1 MIGIGIAVPQIICLG
16 SAPLLHKAQTL
27 NGFDVT
33 MSINIST
40 RMMVF
45 INEIVTVVWP
55 LHLGLIAVRNKIH

>member
-27 NGFDVT
+27 NGFDIT

-45 INEIVTVVWP
+45 INEIVTVV
-55 LHLGLIAVRNKIH
+55 